1 MIYNCN
7 IMMRASDM
15 FKSGGNSLLDEVK
28 HQLILDMEHNNCLN
42 GIADNSSDSDEFYG
56 LCDNCAEALNKA
68 IEDNLD
74 FNSKFFNAITIDED
88 SLYLSY
94 EETFDEDVLSYYV
107 DVTIDVKKLLELYNI
122 KEEHNED

>member
-1 MIYNCN
+1 MIYSCN

-28 HQLILDMEHNNCLN
+28 HQLILDMEQNNCLN
-42 GIADNSSDSDEFYG
+42 GIADNSSDSDEFYE
-56 LCDNCAEALNKA
+56 LSDNCAEALNKV
-68 IEDNLD
+68 IEDDLD

-88 SLYLSY
+88 SLYLSS
-94 EETFDEDVLSYYV
+94 EETFSEDVLSYYV
-107 DVTIDVKKLLELYNI
+107 DITIDVEKLLKLYNI